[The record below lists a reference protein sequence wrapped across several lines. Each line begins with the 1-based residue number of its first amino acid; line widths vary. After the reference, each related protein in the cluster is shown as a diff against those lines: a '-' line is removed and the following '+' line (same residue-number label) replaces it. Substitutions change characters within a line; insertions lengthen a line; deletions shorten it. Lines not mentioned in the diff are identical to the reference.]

1 MFDFLPSQD
10 LSFIEMNIFQIIK
23 RIDKPAE
30 IYLIQAHSSTIEL
43 SDEKVESIEQASTEG
58 LGLRVIDRGGLGFS
72 YTTDLGLI
80 DRTIEEAS
88 LNARYATKDRY
99 NLLPQRVSS
108 YPKVNIYDEDLNR
121 VSLKEKIERIER
133 ASQAAL
139 KYDKRVKKVYKAIH
153 HDTTYRIIIL
163 NSEGLEV
170 SYSGTSCSISLMV
183 IAQEG
188 KESQS
193 GSEFDIQRFY
203 QKLKV
208 EEIGRR
214 AAQKALSLLG
224 AKKIKTQ
231 RIPILL
237 DPLVGSSFVGL
248 IASALSA
255 EAVQR
260 KRSLFRAKLDKRVGT
275 RELNIID
282 DGILKEGLGSAP
294 CDDEGVPTSRKTLI
308 EEGILRDYLYNTYTA
323 AKEKKSSTGNGMR
336 GSFKSLPGI
345 GATNLFISAGRK
357 SKEELIKGMGKG
369 LYVTETLGMH
379 TADPISGDFSIG
391 VNGLWIEKG
400 EVSYPICGVTMSG
413 NLMKLLKSIEEVGN
427 DLRFVGNIGSPSIHL
442 SGMMIGGR

>member
-1 MFDFLPSQD
+1 MVGLNVTQH
-10 LSFIEMNIFQIIK
+10 IIK
-23 RIDKPAE
+23 KSRKLTE
-30 IYLIQAHSSTIEL
+30 IYLVEGLSLSIEL
-43 SDEKVESIEQASTEG
+43 CDEEIESLLSSSFRG
-58 LGLRVIDRGGLGFS
+58 LGLRVIDRGGLGFR

-88 LNARYATKDRY
+88 LNAKYATKDRY
-99 NLLPQRVSS
+99 NLLPQRASS
-108 YPKVNIYDEDLNR
+108 YPEVNIYDKDLNR
-121 VSLKEKIERIER
+121 VSLKEKIERIKR
-133 ASQAAL
+133 VSRAAL
-139 KYDKRVKKVYKAIH
+139 EYDRRIRKVYKAIY
-153 HDTTYRIIIL
+153 HDTTYRISIL

-170 SYSGTSCSISLMV
+170 SYSGTSCSISLMA
-183 IAQEG
+183 IAQE
-188 KESQS
+188 KRESQS

-203 QKLKV
+203 EKLKI
-208 EEIGRR
+208 EEVGRR

-248 IASALSA
+248 IASTLSA

-282 DGILKEGLGSAP
+282 DGTLKEGLGSAP
-294 CDDEGVPTSRKTLI
+294 CDDEGVPTSKKTLI
-308 EEGILRDYLYNTYTA
+308 ENGILRGYLYNTYTA
-323 AKEKKSSTGNGMR
+323 AKEKKESTGNGMR

-345 GATNLFISAGRK
+345 GSTNLFISPGRR
-357 SKEELIKGMGKG
+357 SKEELIKGIRKG
-369 LYVTETLGMH
+369 LYVTEALGMH

-391 VNGLWIEKG
+391 VNGQWIEKG
-400 EVSYPICGVTMSG
+400 EVSYPVCGVTMSG
-413 NLMKLLKSIEEVGN
+413 NLMELLNSIEEVGN

>member
-1 MFDFLPSQD
+1 M
-10 LSFIEMNIFQIIK
+10 MNIYKIVKKIT
-23 RIDKPAE
+23 KPAE
-30 IYLIQAHSSTIEL
+30 IYLIQAHSLTVEL
-43 SDEKVESIEQASTEG
+43 SDEKIESIEQASTEG

-80 DRTIEEAS
+80 DRVIEEAS
-88 LNARYATKDRY
+88 LNARYATRDRY
-99 NLLPQRVSS
+99 NLLPQRASS

-121 VSLKEKIERIER
+121 VSLKEKIERIKR
-133 ASQAAL
+133 ASRAAL
-139 KYDKRVKKVYKAIH
+139 EYDRRIRKVYKTAY
-153 HDTTYRIIIL
+153 HDATYRISIL

-170 SYSGTSCSISLMV
+170 SYSGTSCSISLMA
-183 IAQEG
+183 IAQEK

-231 RIPILL
+231 KIPILL

-248 IASALSA
+248 IANALSA

-308 EEGILRDYLYNTYTA
+308 EKGILRDYLYNTYTA

-345 GATNLFISAGRK
+345 GATNLFISAGRR
-357 SKEELIKGMGKG
+357 SKEELIKGMGRG

-391 VNGLWIEKG
+391 VNGQWVEKG
-400 EVSYPICGVTMSG
+400 KVSYPICGVTMSG
-413 NLMKLLKSIEEVGN
+413 NLMELLKSIEEVGS
-427 DLRFVGNIGSPSIHL
+427 DLRFVGNIGSPSIYI
-442 SGMMIGGR
+442 SGMMISGR